1 MQVKKTPQDFI
12 VEEITPDGLVLEIG
26 RTWEFSGGSG
36 EHLICVLEKI
46 NWDTN
51 RAIKAIAKRLHVSPK
66 RIGFAGTKDKRAW
79 TTQRIS
85 IWGLSPN
92 DLEKVK
98 LKDIRLIPIEFSN
111 DRINL
116 GDLWGNRFTITI
128 RDIPP
133 KDLEKF
139 SLPREFK
146 IPNFFGIQR
155 FGEKRPVTHLVGK
168 ALVLGDVEL
177 AVKTYLA
184 WPGPGEREETR
195 KARKRLSQDWDWK
208 EALKYFPKH
217 LSYERTLLDHL
228 AKNPRDYANALRKL
242 PRNLLKMFVHAYQS
256 YLFNEYLKKRLGEL
270 GLDPVDG
277 DIVENGTPMGPLF
290 GYELE
295 LAKGKPGDLERK
307 ILEEEEIELESF
319 KIKQIPEAS
328 SKGSRRPVY
337 AWVREYEILDSGE
350 DWIKIRFKLKKGV
363 YATTV
368 LDRILG
374 VNRDLPKSF

>member
-128 RDIPP
+128 RDISP

-195 KARKRLSQDWDWK
+195 EARERLSQNWDWK
-208 EALKYFPKH
+208 EALNYFPKH

-350 DWIKIRFKLKKGV
+350 DWIKIRFKLERGV